1 MDLFDLPIKPTCRRF
16 LISWGPLHYSGCR
29 DVFMQG
35 FFAVIRSKRF
45 STNRVSPVTP
55 GSFSWTRPCLLV
67 VIASTLRSA
76 ALEADNGQMLSRP
89 AHCPAVHVYLLE
101 REPYTG

>member
-1 MDLFDLPIKPTCRRF
+1 
-16 LISWGPLHYSGCR
+16 
-29 DVFMQG
+29 
-35 FFAVIRSKRF
+35 
-45 STNRVSPVTP
+45 VTP

-76 ALEADNGQMLSRP
+76 ASEVDNGQMLSRH

-101 REPYTG
+101 SEPYTG